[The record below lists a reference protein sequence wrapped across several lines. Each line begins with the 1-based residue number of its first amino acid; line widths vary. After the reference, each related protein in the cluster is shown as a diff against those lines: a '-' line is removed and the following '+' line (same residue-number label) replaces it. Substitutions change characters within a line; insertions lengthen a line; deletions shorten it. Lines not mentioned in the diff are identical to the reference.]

1 MANEKHIFI
10 GLGGSGC
17 QTVSQIKEK
26 VYANRYPTHTATKSR
41 YEAMNETYRFL
52 FLDTDQRDIDQA
64 NNNNRKSFEDGRIPF
79 INPQS
84 DLVNLGQANP
94 QAIYYEATQ
103 DQETLI
109 NKRILEACSPELAV
123 KIPDQ
128 PLSFGA
134 GAFRIKSRIAF
145 AHSLTDFQTKL
156 QACISALN
164 DVKNLGGE
172 SCTIFYWVVGSS
184 NGGTGSG
191 IINDVLYHVNQM
203 HKQIVGSG
211 DPQLILTMYMPK
223 VYIDCNATEEKY
235 ALNAFAVFNEIQA
248 SKEMSLSPKQNTV
261 MHRMAFLNDYNL
273 VDSKRKYCPFY
284 YLIPIDIQTDK
295 GTSLGSTRVMYRNTA
310 EMLYI
315 LHEGAGGQTFRSDI
329 DNYMNDI
336 MERNHEDFLVPMGY
350 VQLHKPTDQFSRY
363 FRTRF
368 ERDILRSW
376 LINAEDK
383 ENQIPESQVID
394 LYQKF
399 FRELNPRVSGT
410 FAKEL
415 ASKGDYIIEETLNP
429 SSFDKIEKLPSDA
442 KWENLESNVEGVLG
456 SIRSASRMP
465 EKRSEYKQRI
475 VSGMW
480 KQTET
485 WIKEHGLVYAIN
497 AVDMIR
503 AYAKENFDRHEQ
515 ILQSRKDAL
524 QEKLD
529 ECHKLQKDAEEITL
543 TERTIGSNNSD
554 IQKYRNEIEGYITSL
569 IDLEI
574 EIWAHNLLGD
584 FCNNEKTDE
593 IAKLKSNLLIIKD
606 KASEM
611 NEAAVRYYDRLAT
624 EFGNTALDVTTVY
637 LPMLKEICNGNGWK
651 PNNFFSRCY
660 RNIIKADE
668 DLQETPDRASI
679 TKLLVEGIYESQ
691 NEKIREEL
699 LAGQYIITEKLV
711 SKDKKK
717 KDEIVEDCRFFANPK
732 LDEKKPESIIED
744 FITLAQKVLDRTT
757 RENTTIQ
764 ENWFNKKVSHFFR
777 DLPNEQKDDVRR
789 SLSPAL
795 FFNYNTNRIEVTK
808 KEEHLVFVAPDKDL
822 AQEMLGYEEG
832 NTRHRFVAGPDVN
845 SALVLKSKY
854 GLAFRDYRI
863 YDNIEMVYKKASFR
877 EKYHFHHDFAQFLGD
892 ITLENLP
899 DEILPQHKTF
909 AKMLLLKEFE
919 EELKPLF
926 YKDEYDPEAF
936 ETSMFLT
943 AEETQNAS
951 FDVARPEAFSIH
963 NGALCLRKIDNGRTM
978 FDEISGVS
986 FSERFDKFFELY
998 YNHRYGETLNNI
1010 MQAILRQHKTAL
1022 DENNQP
1028 VLDKSGSAIV
1038 YDGEKILKSN
1048 YVEKHKS
1055 LLKKLSTLKQQAPTE
1070 GDKRLYNIFFNIIRN
1085 DYDLVY
1091 KFIGK

>member
-41 YEAMNETYRFL
+41 LEAMNENYRFL

-64 NNNNRKSFEDGRIPF
+64 NNNNRKSFEDGRVPF

-156 QACISALN
+156 QSCISALN

-191 IINDVLYHVNQM
+191 IINDVLYHINQM

-223 VYIDCNATEEKY
+223 IYIDYNATEEKY
-235 ALNAFAVFNEIQA
+235 ALNAFAVFSEIQA
-248 SKEMSLSPKQNTV
+248 FKEMSLSPKQNTV

-273 VDSKRKYCPFY
+273 VDSKRRYCPFY

-350 VQLHKPTDQFSRY
+350 VQLHKPTDQFARY

-368 ERDILRSW
+368 ERDLLKSW
-376 LINAEDK
+376 LINADDK
-383 ENQIPESQVID
+383 ENQIPETQAEV
-394 LYQKF
+394 LYKKL
-399 FRELNPRVSGT
+399 FRELDPSIQGT
-410 FAKEL
+410 FAREL
-415 ASKGDYIIEETLNP
+415 ASKADELIDDTLSPHHIDKKEE
-429 SSFDKIEKLPSDA
+429 LPSEL
-442 KWENLESNVEGVLG
+442 KWENLDPEVESILNT
-456 SIRSASRMP
+456 IRSASKTP

-480 KQTET
+480 QQAES
-485 WIKEHGLVYAIN
+485 WIKEHGLVYTIN
-497 AVDMIR
+497 AIDLVR
-503 AYAKENFDRHEQ
+503 AFTKENYDKHETN
-515 ILQSRKDAL
+515 LQNAKDNLEELFVNCQKA
-524 QEKLD
+524 
-529 ECHKLQKDAEEITL
+529 QKDAEEITIS
-543 TERTIGSNNSD
+543 ERIGSNNPD
-554 IQKYRNEIEGYITSL
+554 IQKYRSEVEAYILSL
-569 IDLEI
+569 IQHEI
-574 EIWAHNLLGD
+574 NVWAHDLLGD
-584 FCNNEKTDE
+584 FCNNEKSDE
-593 IAKLKSNLLIIKD
+593 IAKLKSKLLVFKD

-611 NEAAVRYYDRLAT
+611 NEAAVRYYDRLST

-651 PNNFFSRCY
+651 ANNFFSRCY
-660 RNIIKADE
+660 RHIIKAD
-668 DLQETPDRASI
+668 DDAQETADRESI
-679 TKLLVEGIYESQ
+679 TKLILEGIYESK
-691 NEKIREEL
+691 NEKMHDDL
-699 LAGQYIITEKLV
+699 VAGQYILTEKFN

-717 KDEIVEDCRFFANPK
+717 KGEEIIEDCRFFANPK
-732 LDEKKPESIIED
+732 LEEKKPETILED
-744 FITLAQKVLDRTT
+744 FITLAQKVLDRAT
-757 RENTTIQ
+757 RENSKIQ
-764 ENWFNKKVSHFFR
+764 ENWYNKKVSHFFR

-822 AQEMLGYEEG
+822 ATEMLGYEEG
-832 NTRHRFVAGPDVN
+832 NIRHRFVAGGDVN

-863 YDNIEMVYKKASFR
+863 YDNIEMVYNKASFR
-877 EKYHFHHDFAQFLGD
+877 EKFHFHHDFAQFLGD

-919 EELKPLF
+919 EELNPLF
-926 YKDEYDPEAF
+926 YEDEYDPESF
-936 ETSMFLT
+936 ESSMYLTS
-943 AEETQNAS
+943 EDNPSS
-951 FDVARPEAFSIH
+951 FEVARPEAFSIH
-963 NGALCLRKIDNGRTM
+963 NGALCLRKIDNGRIM
-978 FDEISGVS
+978 FDEISGIT
-986 FSERFDKFFELY
+986 FSERFEKFFELY
-998 YNHRYGETLNNI
+998 YNHRFGETLNNI

-1022 DENNQP
+1022 NEVGEP
-1028 VLDKSGSAIV
+1028 LLDSDGKSII
-1038 YDGEKILKSN
+1038 YDGEKILKK
-1048 YVEKHKS
+1048 YYIEKQKS
-1055 LLKKLSTLKQQAPTE
+1055 LLKKLSTLKQQAATE

>member
-41 YEAMNETYRFL
+41 LEAMNENYRFL
-52 FLDTDQRDIDQA
+52 FLDTDQRDIDSA
-64 NNNNRKSFEDGRIPF
+64 NNNNRKSFEDGRVPF

-84 DLVNLGQANP
+84 DLINLGQANP

-145 AHSLTDFQTKL
+145 AHSLTEFQTKL
-156 QACISALN
+156 QSCISALN

-191 IINDVLYHVNQM
+191 IINDVLYHINQM

-223 VYIDCNATEEKY
+223 VYIDYNATEEKY
-235 ALNAFAVFNEIQA
+235 ALNAFAVFQEVQA
-248 SKEMSLSPKQNTV
+248 FKEMSLSPKQNTV

-350 VQLHKPTDQFSRY
+350 VQLHKPTDQFARY
-363 FRTRF
+363 FRSRF
-368 ERDILRSW
+368 ERDLLRSW
-376 LINAEDK
+376 LINADDK
-383 ENQIPESQVID
+383 ENQIPESQAET
-394 LYQKF
+394 LYKKL
-399 FRELNPRVSGT
+399 FRELDPKIQGT
-410 FAKEL
+410 FAREL
-415 ASKGDYIIEETLNP
+415 AAKGDNLIDETLSP
-429 SSFDKIEKLPSDA
+429 TLVEKKEQLPSEM
-442 KWENLESNVEGVLG
+442 KWENLEGEVESVLS
-456 SIRSASRMP
+456 SIRSASKTP
-465 EKRSEYKQRI
+465 EKRAEYKQRI

-480 KQTET
+480 KQAES
-485 WIKEHGLVYAIN
+485 WIKEHGLVYTLN
-497 AVDMIR
+497 ALDMVR
-503 AYAKENFDRHEQ
+503 SFTKENYDKFEANLQNEKEELEAQFEQ
-515 ILQSRKDAL
+515 CK
-524 QEKLD
+524 K
-529 ECHKLQKDAEEITL
+529 CQKEAEEITIG
-543 TERTIGSNNSD
+543 ERLGSNNPD
-554 IQKYRNEIEGYITSL
+554 IQKYRSEAESYISSL
-569 IDLEI
+569 IQHEI
-574 EIWAHNLLGD
+574 SVWAHDLLGD
-584 FCNNEKTDE
+584 FCTNEKNDE
-593 IAKLKSNLLIIKD
+593 LAKLKSKLLIFKD

-611 NEAAVRYYDRLAT
+611 NEAAVRYYDRLST

-651 PNNFFSRCY
+651 TNNFFSRCY
-660 RNIIKADE
+660 RNIIKAD
-668 DLQETPDRASI
+668 DDAQETADRDSI
-679 TKLLVEGIYESQ
+679 TKLLIEGIYESK
-691 NEKIREEL
+691 NEKMMEEL
-699 LAGQYIITEKLV
+699 VAGQYILTEKFT
-711 SKDKKK
+711 SKDRRKKGE
-717 KDEIVEDCRFFANPK
+717 EIEEDCRFFANPK
-732 LDEKKPESIIED
+732 LEEKKPETVLEE
-744 FITLAQKVLDRTT
+744 FIALALKVLDRAT
-757 RENTTIQ
+757 RENTKIQ

-777 DLPNEQKDDVRR
+777 DLPNEQKDEVRR

-832 NTRHRFVAGPDVN
+832 NTRHRFVAGGDVN

-863 YDNIEMVYKKASFR
+863 YDNIEMVYNKASFR
-877 EKYHFHHDFAQFLGD
+877 EKFHFHHDFAQFLGN

-926 YKDEYDPEAF
+926 YNDEYDPESF
-936 ETSMFLT
+936 ETSMYLT
-943 AEETQNAS
+943 SEENPSS
-951 FDVARPEAFSIH
+951 FEVARPEAFSIH
-963 NGALCLRKIDNGRTM
+963 NGALCLRKVDNGRLM
-978 FDEISGVS
+978 FDEISGIN
-986 FSERFDKFFELY
+986 FSERFEKFFELY
-998 YNHRYGETLNNI
+998 YNHRFGETLNNI

-1022 DENNQP
+1022 TEEGEP
-1028 VLDKSGSAIV
+1028 ILDKEGKAIV
-1038 YDGEKILKSN
+1038 YDGEKIFKK
-1048 YVEKHKS
+1048 YYTEKQKS
-1055 LLKKLSTLKQQAPTE
+1055 LLKKLSTKKQQAPTE
-1070 GDKRLYNIFFNIIRN
+1070 GDKRLFNIFFNIIRN

>member
-17 QTVSQIKEK
+17 QTISQIKEK

-41 YEAMNETYRFL
+41 LEAMNENYRFL
-52 FLDTDQRDIDQA
+52 FVDTDQRDIDSA
-64 NNNNRKSFEDGRIPF
+64 NNNNRKSFEDGRVPF

-84 DLVNLGQANP
+84 DLINLGQANP

-156 QACISALN
+156 QSCISALN

-191 IINDVLYHVNQM
+191 IINDVLYHINQM

-223 VYIDCNATEEKY
+223 VYIDYNATEEKY
-235 ALNAFAVFNEIQA
+235 ALNAFAVFQEIQA
-248 SKEMSLSPKQNTV
+248 FKEMSLSPKQNTV

-273 VDSKRKYCPFY
+273 VDSKRRYCPFY

-350 VQLHKPTDQFSRY
+350 VQLHKPTDQFARY
-363 FRTRF
+363 FRGRF
-368 ERDILRSW
+368 ERDLLRSW
-376 LINAEDK
+376 LINADDK
-383 ENQIPESQVID
+383 ENQIPESQAEM
-394 LYQKF
+394 LYKKL
-399 FRELNPRVSGT
+399 FRELDPKIQGT

-415 ASKGDYIIEETLNP
+415 AAKGDAILDETLNP
-429 SSFDKIEKLPSDA
+429 SLIEKKEQLPSEM
-442 KWENLESNVEGVLG
+442 KWENLEGEVESVLS
-456 SIRSASRMP
+456 SIRSASKTP

-480 KQTET
+480 KQAES
-485 WIKEHGLVYAIN
+485 WIKEHGLVYTLNAI
-497 AVDMIR
+497 DMVR
-503 AYAKENFDRHEQ
+503 AYTKENFDRHEAN
-515 ILQSRKDAL
+515 LQNEKD
-524 QEKLD
+524 ELD
-529 ECHKLQKDAEEITL
+529 AQFEQCKRCQKEAEEITL
-543 TERTIGSNNSD
+543 GERLGSNNPD
-554 IQKYRNEIEGYITSL
+554 IQKYRSEAESYISSL
-569 IDLEI
+569 IQHEI
-574 EIWAHNLLGD
+574 NIWAHDLLGD
-584 FCNNEKTDE
+584 FCNNEKSDE
-593 IAKLKSNLLIIKD
+593 IAKLKSKLLVFKD

-611 NEAAVRYYDRLAT
+611 NEAAVRYYDRLST

-637 LPMLKEICNGNGWK
+637 LPMLKEICSGNGWK
-651 PNNFFSRCY
+651 ANNFFSRCY
-660 RNIIKADE
+660 RNIIKAEE
-668 DLQETPDRASI
+668 DAQETPDRASI
-679 TKLLVEGIYESQ
+679 TKLILEGIYESK
-691 NEKIREEL
+691 NEKMHDDL
-699 LAGQYIITEKLV
+699 VAGQYILTEKLI

-717 KDEIVEDCRFFANPK
+717 KNDEIVEDCRFFANPK
-732 LDEKKPESIIED
+732 LEEKKPETILED
-744 FITLAQKVLDRTT
+744 FITFAQKVLDRAT
-757 RENTTIQ
+757 RENTKIQ

-777 DLPNEQKDDVRR
+777 DLPNEQKDEVRR

-822 AQEMLGYEEG
+822 AQEMLGYEDG
-832 NTRHRFVAGPDVN
+832 NTRHRFVAGGDVN

-863 YDNIEMVYKKASFR
+863 YDNIEMVYNKASFR
-877 EKYHFHHDFAQFLGD
+877 EKYHFHHDFAQFLGN

-926 YKDEYDPEAF
+926 YKDEYDPDSF
-936 ETSMFLT
+936 ETSMYLT
-943 AEETQNAS
+943 TEENPSS
-951 FDVARPEAFSIH
+951 FEVARPEAFSIH
-963 NGALCLRKIDNGRTM
+963 NGELCLRKVDNGRLM
-978 FDEISGVS
+978 FDEISGIN
-986 FSERFDKFFELY
+986 FSERFEKFFELY
-998 YNHRYGETLNNI
+998 YNHRFGETLNNI

-1022 DENNQP
+1022 SENNEP
-1028 VLDKSGSAIV
+1028 LLDEEGKAIV
-1038 YDGEKILKSN
+1038 YDGEKILKK
-1048 YVEKHKS
+1048 YYIEKQKS
-1055 LLKKLSTLKQQAPTE
+1055 LLKKLSTQKQQAPTE
-1070 GDKRLYNIFFNIIRN
+1070 GDKRLFNIFFNIIRN
-1085 DYDLVY
+1085 EYDLVY